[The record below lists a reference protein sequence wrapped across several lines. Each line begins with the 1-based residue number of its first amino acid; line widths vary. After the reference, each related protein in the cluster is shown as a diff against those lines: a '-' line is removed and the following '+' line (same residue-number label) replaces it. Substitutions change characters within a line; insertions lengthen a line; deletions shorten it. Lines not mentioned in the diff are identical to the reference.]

1 MDPDSAVQL
10 DSVVLSWV
18 KRAYK
23 LCFKT
28 MHAFSF
34 PYLDCIMR
42 WIDLFVV
49 SGVISNKL
57 YHAVD

>member
-1 MDPDSAVQL
+1 
-10 DSVVLSWV
+10 
-18 KRAYK
+18 
-23 LCFKT
+23 

-34 PYLDCIMR
+34 PYSDRIMR

>member
-10 DSVVLSWV
+10 YSVVLSWV
-18 KRAYK
+18 ERAYK

-28 MHAFSF
+28 VHAFSF
-34 PYLDCIMR
+34 PYLARIMR
-42 WIDLFVV
+42 WIDLFVG
-49 SGVISNKL
+49 SSVISNKL

>member
-1 MDPDSAVQL
+1 
-10 DSVVLSWV
+10 
-18 KRAYK
+18 
-23 LCFKT
+23 

-34 PYLDCIMR
+34 PHLDCIMR

-49 SGVISNKL
+49 SGVISKKL

>member
-1 MDPDSAVQL
+1 MD
-10 DSVVLSWV
+10 
-18 KRAYK
+18 
-23 LCFKT
+23 
-28 MHAFSF
+28 AFSF

-49 SGVISNKL
+49 SGVTWNKL

>member
-1 MDPDSAVQL
+1 
-10 DSVVLSWV
+10 
-18 KRAYK
+18 
-23 LCFKT
+23 

-42 WIDLFVV
+42 LIDLFVV
-49 SGVISNKL
+49 SSVISNML

>member
-10 DSVVLSWV
+10 YSVVLSCV

-28 MHAFSF
+28 THAFSF
-34 PYLDCIMR
+34 PYSDCIMR
-42 WIDLFVV
+42 WIDLFEV